1 VELALSPIG
10 EVSVDPVIDA
20 YMAGV
25 DRTLIQENLR
35 KSPEERLLQL
45 QRAQAFIE
53 EVRAAGFR
61 MRQS

>member
-1 VELALSPIG
+1 VELAPSRIG
-10 EVSVDPVIDA
+10 ETPADPVIAA

-25 DRTLIQENLR
+25 DRTLILENLR

-53 EVRAAGFR
+53 KVREAGFR

>member
-1 VELALSPIG
+1 MG
-10 EVSVDPVIDA
+10 EAPVDPVIAA
-20 YMAGV
+20 YIAGV
-25 DRTLIQENLR
+25 DRTLILDNLR

-61 MRQS
+61 MRHS